1 MPTAEQLSRLLA
13 FNEAVASRAL
23 DGETQHV
30 AQPDACCCLD
40 HARERIAALE
50 AEVKRLRMA
59 LEAAKPKRPNYGPT
73 KAWVYEGP
81 PLDIWMADK
90 EATNDDATE

>member
-1 MPTAEQLSRLLA
+1 MALS
-13 FNEAVASRAL
+13 E
-23 DGETQHV
+23 DGIAAINHELNGTKW
-30 AQPDACCCLD
+30 PSDARQSVIDLF
-40 HARERIAALE
+40 ERIAELE
-50 AEVKRLRMA
+50 AEVGRLRMA

-90 EATNDDATE
+90 EATNDDATD